1 MRRGKRWDSTHRG
14 SAAERR
20 GKRGVQRT
28 SSANPGPGATQEHYY
43 NVGIPSKSFS
53 VVAVTVSW

>member
-1 MRRGKRWDSTHRG
+1 MRL

-20 GKRGVQRT
+20 GERGVQRT
-28 SSANPGPGATQEHYY
+28 SSANPGPGATEEHYY

-53 VVAVTVSW
+53 AVAVTVSW

>member
-1 MRRGKRWDSTHRG
+1 MGKGETQHIEA

-20 GKRGVQRT
+20 GERGVQRT

-43 NVGIPSKSFS
+43 NVGIPSKSLC